1 MSEHDDAV
9 AVVKRLR
16 DAGHVAYFAG
26 GCVRDRLLG
35 LAATDYDVATDAPP
49 GRVREVFPNTQAVGA
64 AFGLTPSR
72 YQSGGINRT
81 RAISRC
87 GDEMMRMIMLV
98 RTAKWSWLKAWAI
111 KIAGTAG

>member
-1 MSEHDDAV
+1 VPAPDDGAWCRPCGG
-9 AVVKRLR
+9 ADLSRHR
-16 DAGHVAYFAG
+16 RRAGP
-26 GCVRDRLLG
+26 L
-35 LAATDYDVATDAPP
+35 PK
-49 GRVREVFPNTQAVGA
+49 AVGA

-72 YQSGGINRT
+72 YQSGEINRT

>member
-1 MSEHDDAV
+1 VPAPDDGAWCRPCGG
-9 AVVKRLR
+9 ADLSRHR
-16 DAGHVAYFAG
+16 QRAGP
-26 GCVRDRLLG
+26 L
-35 LAATDYDVATDAPP
+35 PK
-49 GRVREVFPNTQAVGA
+49 AVGA

-72 YQSGGINRT
+72 YQSGEINRT